1 MDPTNFIQA
10 YDMRER
16 EAALQYIEVLVPG
29 PYPMNKVQKDWFLGN
44 SYLFTSLKCL
54 DLSYQDI
61 DDEFIEEVCWEDFR
75 SVSEINLSHNPRITS
90 CSLDAIFQSESL
102 GSITFLFSMSGRY
115 DAPQSIINV
124 NVTNTKITTDE
135 QKKYKDLVRFEFKFE
150 CKSKRSGSSHFRGIK
165 KLNVTM
171 DHPLHDNCYRP
182 NYCDPC
188 CRCRCHCPCHRYR

>member
-16 EAALQYIEVLVPG
+16 EENLRYIEDLVPG
-29 PYPMNKVQKDWFLGN
+29 PYPMNTEQKDWFLGN

-54 DLSYQDI
+54 DLSWQDI
-61 DDEFIEEVCWEDFR
+61 DDEFIEEVCWQDFR

-90 CSLDAIFQSESL
+90 RSLDAIIQSKSL

-115 DAPQSIINV
+115 DAPESIVNV
-124 NVTNTKITTDE
+124 NVTNTKITPDE
-135 QKKYKDLVRFEFKFE
+135 QKEYKDRVTFGFKFE
-150 CKSKRSGSSHFRGIK
+150 CKCKSLGKTHFMGIK

-171 DHPLHDNCYRP
+171 DHPLHDNYYRP
-182 NYCDPC
+182 CC
-188 CRCRCHCPCHRYR
+188 HCRCPCPCHRYR